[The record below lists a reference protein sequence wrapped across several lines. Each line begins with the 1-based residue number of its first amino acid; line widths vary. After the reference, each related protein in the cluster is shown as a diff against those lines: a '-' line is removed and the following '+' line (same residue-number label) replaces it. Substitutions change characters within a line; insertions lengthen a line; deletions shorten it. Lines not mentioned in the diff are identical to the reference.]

1 MASRYAILII
11 LHSWAHPAM
20 VGVQMVV
27 MLLLLAI
34 NIKPCSLTC
43 LIVPIKTSYDD
54 VTSYRTRIDDD
65 GQKYQH
71 YHLLDPAGR
80 MCPQLPA
87 VMAER
92 RHV

>member
-1 MASRYAILII
+1 MIYKALNNAETSDLQAHTKSQKSIQP
-11 LHSWAHPAM
+11 SWRVDTPFSSFCTHWAYPAM

-65 GQKYQH
+65 GQK
-71 YHLLDPAGR
+71 
-80 MCPQLPA
+80 
-87 VMAER
+87 
-92 RHV
+92 